1 MKLNYSDLFDQ
12 KNLNLPQIPSG
23 ILDYLNKQLKRDDF
37 KYTDNHNGMCVLT
50 PNVQKKYEVSGVNF
64 DLNKKQKA
72 ILRMRHTEDFLLV
85 LF

>member
-23 ILDYLNKQLKRDDF
+23 ILEYLNKQLKRDDF

-50 PNVQKKYEVSGVNF
+50 PNVQKNMKS
-64 DLNKKQKA
+64 
-72 ILRMRHTEDFLLV
+72 LV
-85 LF
+85 